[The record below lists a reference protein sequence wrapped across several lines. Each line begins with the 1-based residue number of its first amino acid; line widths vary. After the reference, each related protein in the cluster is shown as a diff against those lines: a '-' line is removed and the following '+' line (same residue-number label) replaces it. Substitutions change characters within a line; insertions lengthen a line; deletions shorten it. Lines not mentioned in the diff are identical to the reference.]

1 MNKGEALTYLKEQQE
16 KIYKL
21 RKEQNDIFYETIN
34 KLGKDDAAFEDDL
47 RLYLLKGYS
56 FILSE
61 IEKEL

>member
-1 MNKGEALTYLKEQQE
+1 MNKEEALTYLKEQQE

>member
-1 MNKGEALTYLKEQQE
+1 MNKEEALAYLKEQQE